1 MSAGLG
7 EGGAGEPIIN
17 AKYTLILRKNN
28 KSSLLLMGK
37 PFDNKPCGKYQ
48 RHNFNKYVKRH
59 KILFLESEFRNT
71 QKTTLAS
78 YKSSI
83 SSFLLRM
90 SMLMSAFLP
99 DDFHL
104 WCHNRPTNPENM
116 ANCYGNDAA
125 LIWHLN
131 LLNELIDEEYNSNV
145 LALTFSVTSLRFLKP
160 PKKAGFVKTKH
171 HNNTSQPFN

>member
-1 MSAGLG
+1 MQN
-7 EGGAGEPIIN
+7 IHWQ
-17 AKYTLILRKNN
+17 KKQQ

-59 KILFLESEFRNT
+59 KILFLKSEFRNT

-131 LLNELIDEEYNSNV
+131 LLNELINEEYNSNV
-145 LALTFSVTSLRFLKP
+145 LTLTFSVTSLRFLKL
-160 PKKAGFVKTKH
+160 PKKAGFGKTKH
-171 HNNTSQPFN
+171 HNKTSQPFN